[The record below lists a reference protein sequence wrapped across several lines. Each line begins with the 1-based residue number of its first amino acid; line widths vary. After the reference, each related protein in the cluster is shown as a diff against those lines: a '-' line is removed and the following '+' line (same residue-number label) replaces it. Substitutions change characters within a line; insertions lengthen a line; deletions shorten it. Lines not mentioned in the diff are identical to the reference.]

1 MIDII
6 IGGGISGLSYAL
18 FNQNKSLIIERE
30 SELGGYCR
38 SIKRNGFVWDFS
50 GHFFHF
56 RNKDVKK
63 IMLSHIKGKVLDVQ
77 KKTSIYYNTKLIDFP
92 FQANIHQLP
101 ADEFLKCLVDLFEED
116 SNKKKIN
123 SFKDFIINKYGQ
135 SICDKFL
142 IPYNEKLYATDLNN
156 LDWKAMG
163 RFFPSVS
170 KENIVRS
177 FGRKK
182 VSSYNDVFTYPKE
195 GAEAYVQSIVSQVKN
210 TSYKMNTAVT
220 KINTK
225 KKIVYLNSGEKIN
238 YNNLITSTPL
248 PKLLEL
254 CNIKFNKKNFTAN
267 KVCVFNIGF
276 DKKSTHNDHWIYFP
290 SKKIS
295 FYRVGF
301 YDNIFNSNKMSLYV
315 EIGVPENKII
325 DSKMLYKKII
335 HDLKTVDIISNQKVV
350 DFEYLEMNPAYVH
363 ITKKSEK
370 QKKKFQKQ
378 LEKNNIYSI
387 GRYGDWKYCSIE
399 DNILQSKDLNRK
411 LSNRLK

>member
-18 FNQNKSLIIERE
+18 FNKNKSLIIEKE

-182 VSSYNDVFTYPKE
+182 VSSYNDVFTYPKD
-195 GAEAYVQSIVSQVKN
+195 GAEAYVQSIVSQIKN
-210 TSYKMNTAVT
+210 TSYRMNTAVT

-225 KKIVYLNSGEKIN
+225 KKNCLF
-238 YNNLITSTPL
+238 
-248 PKLLEL
+248 
-254 CNIKFNKKNFTAN
+254 KFRRRN
-267 KVCVFNIGF
+267 
-276 DKKSTHNDHWIYFP
+276 
-290 SKKIS
+290 
-295 FYRVGF
+295 
-301 YDNIFNSNKMSLYV
+301 
-315 EIGVPENKII
+315 
-325 DSKMLYKKII
+325 
-335 HDLKTVDIISNQKVV
+335 
-350 DFEYLEMNPAYVH
+350 
-363 ITKKSEK
+363 
-370 QKKKFQKQ
+370 
-378 LEKNNIYSI
+378 
-387 GRYGDWKYCSIE
+387 
-399 DNILQSKDLNRK
+399 
-411 LSNRLK
+411 

>member
-1 MIDII
+1 MTNVIV
-6 IGGGISGLSYAL
+6 GGGISGLSFAL
-18 FNQNKSLIIERE
+18 FNQDKNIIIEKE
-30 SELGGYCR
+30 SQLGGYCR

-56 RNKDVKK
+56 RNKEVKK
-63 IMLSHIKGKVLDVQ
+63 IMLSHIKGKVLDVI
-77 KKTSIYYNTKLIDFP
+77 KKTSIYYNGKLIDFP

-101 ADEFLKCLVDLFEED
+101 ANEFLKCLVDLFEED
-116 SNKKKIN
+116 SKKKKLI
-123 SFKDFIINKYGQ
+123 SFKDYIINKYGQ

-177 FGRKK
+177 FGKKK
-182 VSSYNDVFTYPKE
+182 VSSYNDVFTYPKD
-195 GAEAYVQSIVSQVKN
+195 GAEAYVQSIVTQVKN
-210 TSYKMNTAVT
+210 TSYKMNTSVI
-220 KINTK
+220 KIDTK
-225 KKIVYLNSGEKIN
+225 KKIVHLDSGEKIK
-238 YNNLITSTPL
+238 YNNLISSTPL
-248 PKLLEL
+248 PKLLDL
-254 CNIKFNKKNFTAN
+254 CKIKFNKKIFTAN

-276 DKKSTHNDHWIYFP
+276 NKKSSHKEHWIYFP

-301 YDNIFNSNKMSLYV
+301 YNNIFTSNRMSLYV
-315 EIGVPENKII
+315 EIGMPGNK
-325 DSKMLYKKII
+325 KVNTKKLYEKILS
-335 HDLKTVDIISNQKVV
+335 DLKKVGIISNQKVV
-350 DFEYLEMNPAYVH
+350 DFEYLEMDPAYVH
-363 ITKKSEK
+363 ITKKSEELK
-370 QKKKFQKQ
+370 KILQKK

-399 DNILQSKDLNRK
+399 DNIIQSKILNLK
-411 LSNRLK
+411 LTNNS

>member
-18 FNQNKSLIIERE
+18 FNKNKSLIIEKE

-182 VSSYNDVFTYPKE
+182 VSSYNDVFTYPKD
-195 GAEAYVQSIVSQVKN
+195 GAEAYVQSIVSQIKN
-210 TSYKMNTAVT
+210 TSYRMNTAVT

-225 KKIVYLNSGEKIN
+225 KKIVYLNSGEEIN

-276 DKKSTHNDHWIYFP
+276 DKKSSHNDHWIYFP

-315 EIGVPENKII
+315 EIGMPENKKI
-325 DSKMLYKKII
+325 DSKILYKKII
-335 HDLKTVDIISNQKVV
+335 HDLKTVGIISNQKVV

-363 ITKKSEK
+363 ITKKSEE
-370 QKKKFQKQ
+370 QKKKIKNQ
-378 LEKNNIYSI
+378 LERNNIYSI

-399 DNILQSKDLNRK
+399 DNIIQSEALSKK
-411 LSNRLK
+411 LGN

>member
-399 DNILQSKDLNRK
+399 DNIIQSKDLNRK

>member
-123 SFKDFIINKYGQ
+123 SFKDFIVNKYGQ

-399 DNILQSKDLNRK
+399 DNIIQSKDLNRK